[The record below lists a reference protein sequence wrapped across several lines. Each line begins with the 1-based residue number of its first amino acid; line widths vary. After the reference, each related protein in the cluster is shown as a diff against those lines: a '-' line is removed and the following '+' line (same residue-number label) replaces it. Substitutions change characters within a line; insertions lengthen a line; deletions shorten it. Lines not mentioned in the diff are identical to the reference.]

1 MTTGLRSQKTFY
13 SLILNAA
20 AVSFALTL
28 TQAAAQDLAGLEEER
43 GLRINTDQAASG
55 YVLFSPAIS
64 GTTYLVDADGQVVH
78 TWQSD
83 YGTGHG
89 LYLLDNGDLIRAG
102 RLADHERFMGGQ
114 GGQIQRFTWDGELLW
129 DYRLA
134 NDQYLLHHDFAML
147 PNGNLLAIAA
157 EFKTPEE
164 ARAAGRRPDIMSG
177 SGLWPE
183 VVLELE
189 PRGSDGAEI
198 VWEWHAWDHFIQDF
212 DPEADNYGVLAE
224 HPELSDINS
233 DGAPLSDAEIEE
245 LLASG
250 DVYRL
255 DTEEDRN
262 AADHIHFNA
271 ITYNPSLDQIIVSA
285 NSFREFWIIDHSST
299 TEEAANSAGGRWGMG
314 GDILYRWG
322 RASNYDRAG
331 DRPQTLFNQHHVR
344 WIEEGLPGAGNITAF
359 LNNFPGPRGN
369 QSVIV
374 EIVPPTDDEGRYIVP
389 EDEQFGPEFP
399 VWIYMAPDGSSFHSP
414 FISGAHR
421 LSNGNTF
428 IDSGAQGRFFEVTPT
443 GEIVWE
449 YWNPYSG
456 ESSLPHHEAL
466 VEENNPFLYMTFRAT
481 KLSPDHPGLR
491 GRDLNPL
498 EFQPAA
504 IPHVVLE

>member
-1 MTTGLRSQKTFY
+1 MTTRLRSQKAFH
-13 SLILNAA
+13 SLLLNAA
-20 AVSFALTL
+20 AVSFALSL
-28 TQAAAQDLAGLEEER
+28 TQAAAQDLAGLEQER
-43 GLRINTDQAASG
+43 GLRINTGQSEPG

-64 GTTYLVDADGQVVH
+64 GMTYLVDTDGQVVN
-78 TWQSD
+78 TWSSE

-89 LYLLDNGDLIRAG
+89 VYLLDDGDLIRAG
-102 RLADHERFMGGQ
+102 RIADHEFYVGGQ
-114 GGQIQRFTWDGELLW
+114 GGQMQRFTWDGELVW

-134 NDQYLLHHDFAML
+134 NDQYLLHHDFAMM
-147 PNGNLLAIAA
+147 PNGNILAVAL

-183 VVLELE
+183 VIFELE
-189 PRGSDGAEI
+189 PRGADEAEI

-212 DPEADNYGVLAE
+212 DPEADNYGVLAD
-224 HPELSDINS
+224 HPELGNINS
-233 DGAPLSDAEIEE
+233 DGAPLSDSEVEE

-255 DTEEDRN
+255 DTEENRI
-262 AADHIHFNA
+262 AADHMHFNS
-271 ITYNPSLDQIIVSA
+271 ITYNASLDQIIVSA
-285 NSFREFWIIDHSST
+285 NGFREFWIVDHSPT
-299 TEEAANSAGGRWGMG
+299 TEEAASSAGGRSGMG
-314 GDILYRWG
+314 GDIIYRWG
-322 RASNYDRAG
+322 KASNYDRG
-331 DRPQTLFNQHHVR
+331 GERPQTLFNQHHVR

-369 QSVIV
+369 QSVVV
-374 EIVPPTDDEGRYIVP
+374 EIVPPTDDEGRYILP

-399 VWIYMAPDGSSFHSP
+399 VWTYMAPDGASFHSP

-428 IDSGAQGRFFEVTPT
+428 IDSGAQGRFFEVTPA

-456 ESSLPHHEAL
+456 ESSLHHHELL

-498 EFQPAA
+498 ELQPAA